1 MRTYFTTEKFQ
12 SLFLSL
18 SVIVILAVVMISDG
32 FIAAENVR
40 NECLRLHILASS
52 DSEADQTVKLIVRDA
67 LLQET
72 KALFADSRSSSQAA
86 ERVMENK
93 DELEKIAEK
102 ALRDNGFLYG
112 AEISVCEE
120 YFTSRQYDDIT
131 LPAGNYT
138 ALKVILGEGEG
149 HNWWCVMFP
158 PLCIPSVTADKEES
172 VYGVFGENGGA
183 LVFGKEGYKIKFRIV
198 EIVEG
203 IIEALKS

>member
-1 MRTYFTTEKFQ
+1 MRTYLTSEKFQ
-12 SLFLSL
+12 TLFLSL
-18 SVIVILAVVMISDG
+18 SVIVILAAVMISDG
-32 FIAAENVR
+32 FLAAEKVR
-40 NECLRLHILASS
+40 NECLRLHILADS

-72 KALFADSRSSSQAA
+72 KDLFTASKNALEATQ
-86 ERVMENK
+86 RVMENK
-93 DELEKIAEK
+93 EELEKIAEK

-138 ALKVILGEGEG
+138 ALKVILGEGQG

-158 PLCIPSVTADKEES
+158 PLCIPSVTADTEEN
-172 VYGVFGENGGA
+172 VYGVFGESGGA

-198 EIVEG
+198 EIVEN
-203 IIEALKS
+203 IIDSLKS